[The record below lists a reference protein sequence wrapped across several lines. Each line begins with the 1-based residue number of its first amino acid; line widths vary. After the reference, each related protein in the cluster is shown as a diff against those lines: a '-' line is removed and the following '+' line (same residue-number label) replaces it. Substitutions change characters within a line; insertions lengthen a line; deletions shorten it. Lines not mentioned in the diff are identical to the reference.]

1 MKPVIIFSIED
12 AKVLKEHLSK
22 SKSKRDKEVE
32 RIYRDLKKQIKLS
45 EI

>member
-12 AKVLKEHLSK
+12 AKVLEEHLSK
-22 SKSKRDKEVE
+22 SKMDKEVE
-32 RIYRDLKKQIKLS
+32 EIYKDLKKQIKLA

>member
-1 MKPVIIFSIED
+1 MKPVIIFSIKD

-22 SKSKRDKEVE
+22 SKMDKEVE
-32 RIYRDLKKQIKLS
+32 EIYKDLKKQIKLA